1 MNRIF
6 LILIITII
14 NTYAVANSY
23 IKSSQLENFIL
34 DDVAARISLDY
45 PAANTTLSFNYKD
58 NLGLKL
64 SQNLRSR
71 GFAIADINTSKSNQR
86 IILDESLKQSLKNN
100 GYLDSNLANS
110 QNSQI
115 NIVVDEVDTNLF
127 RVTYII
133 DGSVTYSRGYKV
145 GSQGEIQP
153 AGSWTVNRK

>member
-64 SQNLRSR
+64 SQNLRAK

>member
-64 SQNLRSR
+64 SQYLRGR